1 MINPGR
7 GLMVGRCQKPMSGPL
22 LPSYSYHPDPAEGSA
37 RITGSSLGREQAWR
51 MTQMGVS
58 FPFLPL
64 FMF

>member
-7 GLMVGRCQKPMSGPL
+7 ELLVGRCQKPTSGPL
-22 LPSYSYHPDPAEGSA
+22 LHSNSYHPDPAERSA
-37 RITGSSLGREQAWR
+37 RITGGSLGREQAWR

-64 FMF
+64 LMF